1 METILIILITS
12 ALNVVCFFIGA
23 KVGQTVSNGERLSLP
38 RIDATRPLREREE
51 RKELK
56 AYNDRKNAI
65 LRNIDKYDGTSN
77 GQEEIPRG

>member
-1 METILIILITS
+1 METILIILTVS

-38 RIDATRPLREREE
+38 RIDLTRPLRERDE

-56 AYNDRKNAI
+56 AYKDRQSAI
-65 LRNIDKYDGTSN
+65 LRNIDRYDGTSN

>member
-1 METILIILITS
+1 METILIILTVS
-12 ALNVVCFFIGA
+12 TLNVVCFFIGA

-38 RIDATRPLREREE
+38 KIDPAKPLREREE

-65 LRNIDKYDGTSN
+65 LRNIDKYDGTGN
-77 GQEEIPRG
+77 GQEDIPRG